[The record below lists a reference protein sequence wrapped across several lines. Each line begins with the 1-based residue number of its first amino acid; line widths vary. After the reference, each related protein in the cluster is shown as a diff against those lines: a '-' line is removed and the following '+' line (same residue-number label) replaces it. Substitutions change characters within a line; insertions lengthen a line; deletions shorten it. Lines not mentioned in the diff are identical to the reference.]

1 VRERGVV
8 GGSESGVLSSFG
20 MLSCETAVSDLG
32 ALLCFG
38 LVLLWSVEWVHGFGL
53 LTTHLCSKI

>member
-1 VRERGVV
+1 
-8 GGSESGVLSSFG
+8 VLSSFG

-38 LVLLWSVEWVHGFGL
+38 LVLLWSVEWVHGPCLVPKRFRISVL
-53 LTTHLCSKI
+53 